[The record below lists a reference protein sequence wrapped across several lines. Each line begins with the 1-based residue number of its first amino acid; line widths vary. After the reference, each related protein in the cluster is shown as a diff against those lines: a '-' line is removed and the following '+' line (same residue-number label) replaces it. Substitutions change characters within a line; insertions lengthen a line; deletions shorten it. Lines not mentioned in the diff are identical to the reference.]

1 MENFIFCAVVIDNK
15 RANEARNQIQLKS
28 HHEQENSEYSCF
40 MKGNK
45 KLFHG
50 HFAVVYGTKTT

>member
-45 KLFHG
+45 NYFTDILR
-50 HFAVVYGTKTT
+50 